1 MRKMARRWATTS
13 QIQHP
18 AILPWSSCLEWR
30 PSFRWYGHLARYAQL
45 PDCGWTFLRMIAS
58 ENRNTPFRDHAPAR
72 AFSKSALGR
81 RMIGAKNRKADLAG
95 SCDNARDMR
104 A

>member
-18 AILPWSSCLEWR
+18 AILPWFSCLEWR

-45 PDCGWTFLRMIAS
+45 PDCGWTFLRMISS
-58 ENRNTPFRDHAPAR
+58 ENRNTTFRDHASAR
-72 AFSKSALGR
+72 ALSSPRDG
-81 RMIGAKNRKADLAG
+81 RMIGTKTGKPIWAG